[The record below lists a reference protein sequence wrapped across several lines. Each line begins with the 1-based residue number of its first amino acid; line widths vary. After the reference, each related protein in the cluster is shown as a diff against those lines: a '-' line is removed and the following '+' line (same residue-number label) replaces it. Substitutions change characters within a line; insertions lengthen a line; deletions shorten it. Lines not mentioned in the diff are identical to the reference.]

1 MTPKTRRQLRDIRD
15 GILAFISLA
24 LVFSVIAIVPAGI
37 LGFLLKMLW
46 RMFMLGWSF
55 GTWVFGG

>member
-37 LGFLLKMLW
+37 LGFILKMLW

>member
-15 GILAFISLA
+15 GVLAFISLA